1 MSPLRWSRWG
11 LLSLFCTAGAWAAEG
26 DDPAA
31 LFTKLDSN
39 SDGQLTVEEVPE
51 EHRPHFERL
60 LRRGDKDE
68 NKTLTKEEFQAA
80 HAPDAE
86 PEAPAAPQ
94 GPGGSGRPNPGEI
107 FERIDANKDGKLQKS
122 EVSDKVPER
131 VREMLNRIFEK
142 AGKDEI
148 TREEL
153 MRSIGE
159 AARGA
164 GGGSGEMLQRL
175 KGLDKNGDGTISKD
189 EIPDEGA
196 ERLRGLME
204 RLGGGDSI
212 DLKKAEEFAARMERE
227 GGPRPEGRPG
237 EGRPEGDRGPRPEGR
252 GPDGERRGPPEGR
265 PEGRPDGD
273 RPRPEGDREMPE
285 RRGPDG
291 RGPEGPG
298 RGGLMRLLDEN
309 HDGRLSRQEFSQA
322 ATFFADLDMNRDGS
336 LDPSELMGGPGGP
349 GGREMGPD
357 GRGPRPDGDFRPGPD
372 GERMRE
378 GDRPAPRGEG
388 DRPRPDGERPR
399 PEGDR
404 PRPEGDRPDG
414 DRPPGGRPDGA
425 RFGNPG
431 DFWKQL
437 DKNGDGSLTKEEA
450 PERMREN
457 FDSLD
462 ADKDG
467 KVTQDEFRKGMEER
481 FGRGGP
487 GGRPGRPE
495 GERRPARPEGEEP
508 KADKPN
514 DSQ

>member
-404 PRPEGDRPDG
+404 TRPEGD
-414 DRPPGGRPDGA
+414 RPDGA

>member
-31 LFTKLDSN
+31 LFTKLDAN
-39 SDGQLTVEEVPE
+39 SDGQLTVEEVSE

-68 NKTLTKEEFQAA
+68 NKTLTKEEFLAA

-94 GPGGSGRPNPGEI
+94 GPGGGRPNPGEI
-107 FERIDANKDGKLQKS
+107 FERMDANKDGKLQKS

-131 VREMLNRIFEK
+131 IREMLNKTFEK
-142 AGKDEI
+142 AGKDEL

-159 AARGA
+159 AARGP
-164 GGGSGEMLQRL
+164 GGSGEMLQRL

-189 EIPDEGA
+189 EIPAEGA

-227 GGPRPEGRPG
+227 GGPRPEG
-237 EGRPEGDRGPRPEGR
+237 
-252 GPDGERRGPPEGR
+252 ERRGPPEGR

-273 RPRPEGDREMPE
+273 RPRPEGDREMPD
-285 RRGPDG
+285 RRRPDDRGPEG

-349 GGREMGPD
+349 GGRDMGPE
-357 GRGPRPDGDFRPGPD
+357 GRGPRPDGDFRREGDRPGPD
-372 GERMRE
+372 GERMRD
-378 GDRPAPRGEG
+378 GDRPGPRGEG
-388 DRPRPDGERPR
+388 DRPR

-404 PRPEGDRPDG
+404 PRPEGDRPEG
-414 DRPPGGRPDGA
+414 DRPPGGRPEGA

-431 DFWKQL
+431 DFWKQI

-457 FDSLD
+457 FDSID

-508 KADKPN
+508 QAEGDKPN
-514 DSQ
+514 DSK

>member
-414 DRPPGGRPDGA
+414 A